1 MDSGLTKEWL
11 LITIAEYELRLR
23 DLPPN
28 LDTNSR
34 IELEAYKLALSVLEA
49 APAGWQLVPKEI
61 TLEMECALS
70 AADSYTIGWKRAL
83 AVAPRVNSGG
93 VDET

>member
-1 MDSGLTKEWL
+1 MIDNGLTIEFLRK
-11 LITIAEYELRLR
+11 TIEEYEEALR
-23 DLPPN
+23 DIPASVE
-28 LDTNSR
+28 TVSR

-83 AVAPRVNSGG
+83 AVAPKYKGSNS
-93 VDET
+93 